1 MPAARVAGTW
11 HRDKTRGAHSTEG
24 RPRRWV
30 DRGRGWGGQ
39 GGRRRVGGRRR
50 ARDWPRHL
58 WVALC
63 PGLLGSPTPALHA
76 LLPAPPPPSSQS
88 LAFRDNPPTHPLG
101 ICVGPADTC
110 VVAGEVSKDRDH
122 DGLSPEPSSCNR
134 SHWWSEGCVL
144 GTILESS
151 LGDLLK
157 SRGPTGS
164 CTSQGSPGS
173 NRKSH

>member
-1 MPAARVAGTW
+1 M
-11 HRDKTRGAHSTEG
+11 RGG
-24 RPRRWV
+24 
-30 DRGRGWGGQ
+30 GWGE
-39 GGRRRVGGRRR
+39 GGGLETGL
-50 ARDWPRHL
+50 AISGWPC
-58 WVALC
+58 ALAC
-63 PGLLGSPTPALHA
+63 WGLP
-76 LLPAPPPPSSQS
+76 LLPCTPSFLPPHRPPSSQS